1 MAATRTIGRRWRI
14 AASLSRTCLSTIALL
29 ALYYRV
35 PLDRPA
41 DLGLLIWLIVGLVII
56 GAVIGWQARAIAMS
70 DMPRLRAVETAVA
83 GLAALLIL
91 YASVYVV
98 MSHNNPHSFTEV
110 LGRTDA
116 LYFTLTVFA
125 TVGFGDI
132 TPVTETARIITMTQ
146 MLVGILAVGLAA
158 KLIVGA
164 VQDAVA
170 RAAATQRAPVDP
182 VVRVDP
188 TEQL

>member
-14 AASLSRTCLSTIALL
+14 AASLSRAGLSTIALL

-41 DLGLLIWLIVGLVII
+41 DLGLLMWLVIGLVAI
-56 GAVIGWQARAIAMS
+56 GGVIGWQARAIAVS

-98 MSHNNPHSFTEV
+98 MSNGRPASFSEV

-116 LYFTLTVFA
+116 LYYTMTIFA

-132 TPVTETARIITMTQ
+132 TPTAESTRIVTMTQ

-158 KLIVGA
+158 KLLVGA
-164 VQDAVA
+164 VQDAVT
-170 RAAATQRAPVDP
+170 RGSAAERPSVDP
-182 VVRVDP
+182 AAPAADKA
-188 TEQL
+188 E